1 MKQLTALI
9 ILSFLLTSSLMA
21 QSVGS
26 AMNAYE
32 MESYNVEDLSD
43 ILRLFPGMYPQD
55 MGTIGAPL
63 YFRPWNLWPSQM
75 RYTLDGLPLERS
87 YDGLWDPNLLPV
99 SLIDSIVYRSL
110 PTGGLFP
117 GAAGRLDLVTRDMPV
132 DSPYSEIRLREGY
145 YKYGTVDF
153 AHGQRVHKTLS
164 LQVLGRLGWY
174 DGMRE
179 QTASRLT
186 RFRAKLSFRPAQNW
200 KVDGIFWR
208 GKSRTDSELRE
219 PGQTLERT
227 EGQLALT
234 MTDSA
239 TSAFRPTLRFFLRED
254 KERWGDTW
262 QVRDLSG
269 GALVSCHLKLPGQ
282 RLQTTGFGKF
292 SELHL
297 PADNTQNTHDIE
309 LTLAD
314 SIDIAGM
321 FGIELGSGAHFG
333 KEWNSPAMRYNAR
346 GYVPITKMLTAFA
359 GYQML
364 EQYPAPL
371 WIYGGYPLA
380 QRPLLITPALSNLAD
395 SLVGCLLEK
404 ETISKVEAGL
414 SAKLSRLNLSL
425 SALKIETENRFEPW
439 TSTYSPDASDNSRW
453 GGAFEGQLALT
464 GGLSLDTRWSLLFTD
479 ENDSYELAENRG
491 LSRLNFDRRFFEA
504 PLHVRASLSH
514 LYLGKRTA
522 FSHLGLQEYDPSHL
536 FGIRISARIGGF
548 RLFWGTENIGA
559 KRYEYV
565 PGYLMI
571 RKEEYWGFAW
581 TFWY

>member
-1 MKQLTALI
+1 M
-9 ILSFLLTSSLMA
+9 S
-21 QSVGS
+21 
-26 AMNAYE
+26 AYE

-55 MGTIGAPL
+55 LGTIGAPL
-63 YFRPWNLWPSQM
+63 YFCPWGLWPGQM

-99 SLIDSIVYRSL
+99 LLIDSVAYHSL

-117 GAAGRLDLVTRDMPV
+117 GAAGRLDLVTRDVPV
-132 DSPYSEIRLREGY
+132 DSPCSEIHLREGY

-153 AHGQRVHKTLS
+153 AHGQRVYKTLS
-164 LQVLGRLGWY
+164 LQLSGQLGWY

-186 RFRAKLSFRPAQNW
+186 QYRAKLSFLPAKNW
-200 KVDGIFWR
+200 KVDGIISR
-208 GKSRTDSELRE
+208 AKSHADSELRQ
-219 PGQTLERT
+219 PGQTLIRT
-227 EGQLALT
+227 EGQLAFS

-269 GALVSCHLKLPGQ
+269 GALVYSHLKLPGQ
-282 RLQTTGFGKF
+282 RLQATGLGKF
-292 SELHL
+292 SKLNL
-297 PADNTQNTHDIE
+297 PSDNTQDNHDIE

-314 SIDIAGM
+314 SIDIAGV
-321 FGIELGSGAHFG
+321 FGIELGSGARFG
-333 KEWNSPAMRYNAR
+333 KEWDSPAVRYDAR
-346 GYVPITKMLTAFA
+346 GYIPIIKMLTAFA
-359 GYQML
+359 GFQKL

-371 WIYGGYPLA
+371 WIQGGYTLER
-380 QRPLLITPALSNLAD
+380 RPLLITPELSNLAD
-395 SLVGCLLEK
+395 SLIGCPLEK

-425 SALKIETENRFEPW
+425 SALKIDTKNRFEPW
-439 TSTYSPDASDNSRW
+439 TSTYSPDASDDSRW
-453 GGAFEGQLALT
+453 GGALEGQLALT
-464 GGLSLDTRWSLLFTD
+464 GGLSIDTRWSLLFTD
-479 ENDSYELAENRG
+479 ENDNYELVENRG
-491 LSRLNFDRRFFEA
+491 FSRINFDRRFYKA
-504 PLHVRASLSH
+504 PLHIRASLSH
-514 LYLGKRTA
+514 LYLGKRIA
-522 FSHLGLQEYDPSHL
+522 FSQLGYQDYEPTHL

-559 KRYEYV
+559 NHYEYV
-565 PGYLMI
+565 PGFLMI
-571 RKEEYWGFAW
+571 RKEEYWG
-581 TFWY
+581 